1 MPELHLKQ
9 PGFTYSALVHLPKT
23 KKELKSL
30 WRQEIQVLFTK
41 TNLIKFVFSMI
52 WLSANQKIWQKK
64 EIRQSDK
71 VFRDKGFKIA
81 SDPKYDSY
89 QRDSASMVYKFFD
102 KRSSGKGIAK
112 ETKLSLANELHKPII
127 KKFKKIKIH
136 SSFKHHIS
144 GLDLADMQ
152 SLSK

>member
-1 MPELHLKQ
+1 MLVVQGSNFVLVE
-9 PGFTYSALVHLPKT
+9 GFLSISQILIFL
-23 KKELKSL
+23 L
-30 WRQEIQVLFTK
+30 QVF
-41 TNLIKFVFSMI
+41 I
-52 WLSANQKIWQKK
+52 K

-71 VFRDKGFKIA
+71 VFRDKAFKIA

-144 GLDLADMQ
+144 GLDFADMQ